1 MSSPAWYMG
10 KPVWHFTYSGGMEY
24 WWRGIPEVQ
33 LFSAAALLDAVA
45 ALVGSSDISTYT
57 SLLLSPNVYLVGNSE
72 VTSSASSILFPVAS
86 LNGDSTISPDVSLLA
101 AVISILEG
109 NAVIVADIVPGAVL
123 DAVAFLLGSSEK
135 SAVPQLLLSPSA
147 YMSGSSEIKASPALL
162 MASMLALEGDSVL
175 TVVANRR
182 MVTRAYL
189 SGDSHLLVLAV
200 LAPVTVTANT
210 RILSGALVLLDV
222 LADVRGAYPDVA
234 AIRQGKV
241 HPTFTGPVPQYGHLA
256 RSNTVV
262 EVDIPLVTSSQ
273 IAVIDAMLR
282 GDYGDVFTIES
293 PRETFQASL
302 IPGKE
307 GVAVELYP
315 SAPGFTKA
323 RAILRFVRVVS

>member
-1 MSSPAWYMG
+1 
-10 KPVWHFTYSGGMEY
+10 MEY
-24 WWRGIPEVQ
+24 WRRGIPEVQ
-33 LFSAAALLDAVA
+33 LFSAVTFLNAVA
-45 ALVGSSDISTYT
+45 ALVGSSDISAYT
-57 SLLLSPNVYLVGNSE
+57 SLLLSPDAYLAGSSE
-72 VTSSASSILFPVAS
+72 LTSAASSILSPVAK
-86 LNGDSTISPDVSLLA
+86 LDGDSIISPNGSLLA
-101 AVISILEG
+101 AVHAALEG
-109 NAVIVADIVPGAVL
+109 NAVLVADIVPGVVL
-123 DAVAFLLGSSEK
+123 DAAVALLGSSEE
-135 SAVPQLLLSPSA
+135 SATPHLLLSPSA
-147 YMSGSSEIKASPALL
+147 YISGSSEIDASSTLL
-162 MASMLALEGDSVL
+162 VASRLVLEGDSVL
-175 TVVANRR
+175 TVVASRR
-182 MVTRAYL
+182 MVARSYL
-189 SGDSHLLVLAV
+189 SGSSHLLAA
-200 LAPVTVTANT
+200 LAPVTVVANT

-241 HPTFTGPVPQYGHLA
+241 HPTFTGPVPQYGQLA
-256 RSNTVV
+256 RPDTVV

>member
-1 MSSPAWYMG
+1 VSSAAWHG
-10 KPVWHFTYSGGMEY
+10 TRPVWHITYSGGIEY

-33 LFSAAALLDAVA
+33 LLSTVAFLDAVA
-45 ALVGSSDISTYT
+45 ALAGSSDISAYT
-57 SLLLSPNVYLVGNSE
+57 SLLLSPNAYLVGNSE
-72 VTSSASSILFPVAS
+72 VTFSASSILSPAAR
-86 LNGDSTISPDVSLLA
+86 LDGDSTISPNGILLA
-101 AVISILEG
+101 AVTAILEG
-109 NAVIVADIVPGAVL
+109 NAVLVADVVPRAVL
-123 DAVAFLLGSSEK
+123 DAVASLLGSSEK
-135 SAVPQLLLSPSA
+135 SATPQLLLSPSA
-147 YMSGSSEIKASPALL
+147 YMSGSSEIEASPALL
-162 MASMLALEGDSVL
+162 IASVLALEGDSVL
-175 TVVANRR
+175 TVVASRR

-189 SGDSHLLVLAV
+189 SGDSHLLSMLSPVAV
-200 LAPVTVTANT
+200 ISNT

-273 IAVIDAMLR
+273 ITVIDAMLR

-323 RAILRFVRVVS
+323 RAVLRFVRVVS

>member
-1 MSSPAWYMG
+1 MSSPAWYRE

-24 WWRGIPEVQ
+24 WWRGVPEVQ
-33 LFSAAALLDAVA
+33 LFSAVAFLDAVA
-45 ALVGSSDISTYT
+45 ALAGASDISAYT
-57 SLLLSPNVYLVGNSE
+57 SLLLSPNAYLVGNSE
-72 VTSSASSILFPVAS
+72 VTSSASSILSPAAR
-86 LNGDSTISPDVSLLA
+86 LNGDSIISPNGILLA
-101 AVISILEG
+101 AVTAILEG
-109 NAVIVADIVPGAVL
+109 NAVLVADVVPGAVL
-123 DAVAFLLGSSEK
+123 DAVASLLGSSEK
-135 SAVPQLLLSPSA
+135 SAVPQLLLSTSA
-147 YMSGSSEIKASPALL
+147 YMSGSSEIEASSALL
-162 MASMLALEGDSVL
+162 IASVLALEGDSVL
-175 TVVANRR
+175 TVVASRR
-182 MVTRAYL
+182 IVTRAYL
-189 SGDSHLLVLAV
+189 SGDSHLLAM
-200 LAPVTVTANT
+200 LAPVTVGANT

-273 IAVIDAMLR
+273 ITVIDAMLR

-302 IPGKE
+302 ILGKE

-323 RAILRFVRVVS
+323 RAVLRFVRVVS